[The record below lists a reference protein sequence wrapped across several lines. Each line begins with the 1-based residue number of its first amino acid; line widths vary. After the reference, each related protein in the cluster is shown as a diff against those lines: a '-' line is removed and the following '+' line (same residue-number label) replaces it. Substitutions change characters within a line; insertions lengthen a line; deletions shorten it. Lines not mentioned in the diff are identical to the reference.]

1 MFLIGAARELR
12 KDTMNAKIDQNSII
26 IKKKRGERLLYS
38 KMMWVVDERA
48 ERSVWCESERV

>member
-12 KDTMNAKIDQNSII
+12 KHTMNAKIDQNSII
-26 IKKKRGERLLYS
+26 IKKKQVRLLYS

-48 ERSVWCESERV
+48 ERSVWCEFERV

>member
-26 IKKKRGERLLYS
+26 IKKKEVRDCCILR
-38 KMMWVVDERA
+38 
-48 ERSVWCESERV
+48 